1 MKKILSALIAVIFAI
16 LIWPAQI
23 QAQYETVAEKLPHQ
37 KKKITIATQPF
48 YSYVNAVRLDVEKRI
63 KDTPAWVQLGVSGHF
78 LADKNNEKNWII
90 FPGDEISYLRGAGME
105 LNYKYFFN
113 KQESLYFSG
122 GGSYSHYNI
131 KYFDTYWHSYTIDN
145 LVYHTKQRGK
155 IGQKI
160 NKLGINAYFGYQ
172 IPKPTFLFDI
182 FVGLG
187 YRHSI
192 RSNDKAEPFNDATIS
207 LGYTGVV
214 FITGVRFGVKL

>member
-1 MKKILSALIAVIFAI
+1 MKKISALIAVILAI
-16 LIWPAQI
+16 LILPAQI

-37 KKKITIATQPF
+37 QKKITVATQPF
-48 YSYVNAVRLDVEKRI
+48 YFFVNAVRLDVEKRI
-63 KDTPAWVQLGVSGHF
+63 KDTPTWMQLGVSGHF
-78 LADKNNEKNWII
+78 LADKNNRENWVI
-90 FPGDEISYLRGAGME
+90 FPGDELCYLRGVGME
-105 LNYKYFFN
+105 LSCKYFFN

-122 GGSYSHYNI
+122 GGSYAHHNI
-131 KYFDTYWHSYTIDN
+131 KYFDNYWHSYTIDN
-145 LVYHTKQRGK
+145 LEYHTRERGK

-172 IPKPTFLFDI
+172 IPKPTFLFDM

-187 YRHSI
+187 YRYSI
-192 RSNDKAEPFNDATIS
+192 RSNDKAKLFNDTTIS